1 MDTKKVE
8 TIRLPYLIPDGSTEY
23 GNFMAELNDATFG
36 GNISSL
42 EGTFSGVLTA
52 DAVNAAANLNIAGQ
66 SVARTTISTLA
77 LSANFKDDSIYR
89 SIHSINFIV
98 PNSDESGGWFICSVR
113 YDMSDLKEDNDY
125 FPCRY
130 RMLVN
135 GEVLYTSGTM
145 PLGNLYRHIRYSFL
159 EVSGRVSTPGTKN
172 VDIQLAVDDLNTNMY
187 IRFSDIVMKVD
198 YIRK

>member
-8 TIRLPYLIPDGSTEY
+8 SIRLPYLKHDGSTEY

-52 DAVNAAANLNIAGQ
+52 DAVNATANLNIAGQ
-66 SVARTTISTLA
+66 SVARTTISTRSSNA
-77 LSANFKDDSIYR
+77 GFDDDGRWR
-89 SIHSINFIV
+89 SIHSINFLV
-98 PNSDESGGWFICSVR
+98 PNSDEKGGWFICSVR
-113 YDMSDLKEDNDY
+113 YNMSDHKGDNDL

-135 GEVLYTSGTM
+135 GVVLYTSGTM
-145 PLGNLYRHIRYSFL
+145 PLGFLYRHIQYSFL
-159 EVSGRVSTPGTKN
+159 EVSGHVSTPGTKN
-172 VDIQLAVDDLNTNMY
+172 VDIQFAVDDMDTNMY
-187 IRFSDIVMKVD
+187 IRFADIVMKVD